1 MKVIVRITRC
11 AISAAG
17 FLIKEA
23 WMVDDK
29 GNFVSKANINDKF
42 AIAMKGNDLV
52 LEVAV
57 AKTKKPGKPPVIEI
71 KDPKQRDL
79 LSDIAEAE
87 ENNGKIS

>member
-1 MKVIVRITRC
+1 MNKVIIRITKC
-11 AISAAG
+11 SISSAG

-23 WMVDDK
+23 WMVNAK
-29 GNFVSKANINDKF
+29 GEFISNANINDKF

-57 AKTKKPGKPPVIEI
+57 AKTKKPGKPAVIEI

-79 LSDIAEAE
+79 FVDAAEAD
-87 ENNGKIS
+87 KKQ

>member
-1 MKVIVRITRC
+1 MKVIVRIVKC
-11 AISAAG
+11 EISSAG

-23 WMVDDK
+23 WMVDGK
-29 GNFVSKANINDKF
+29 GNFISNANINDKF

-57 AKTKKPGKPPVIEI
+57 AKTKKPGKPAVIEI

-87 ENNGKIS
+87 SNNGEIT